1 MKEIAEIKE
10 VVLFEHVGGISESKI
25 KLQLFLQHQN
35 GIVCFHSI
43 LHLPYQA
50 ESSLFLCIS
59 SKLHFNSLSMNFCFV
74 FKLKSSHL
82 FLGLVLFSNRSSGF
96 WMPLCWDYLV
106 QQWRC

>member
-1 MKEIAEIKE
+1 MKEIAEIME

-50 ESSLFLCIS
+50 ASSFLYIF
-59 SKLHFNSLSMNFCFV
+59 SKLHFNSLSINF
-74 FKLKSSHL
+74 L
-82 FLGLVLFSNRSSGF
+82 
-96 WMPLCWDYLV
+96 LCL
-106 QQWRC
+106 QT